1 MMTMRKRVSSTNDM
15 IDPVCLMKVLSGRK
29 LIISIHN
36 NKNYYFC
43 ADACRKVF
51 EENPEKYITLMPPK
65 RKSLWEKYLERLNKA
80 TGGKPPKCCH

>member
-65 RKSLWEKYLERLNKA
+65 RKSLWEKYLELLNKA
-80 TGGKPPKCCH
+80 TGGKPPKCCR